1 MGATGMTTVR
11 TVYKIV
17 FHNQSKVYEVYA
29 RSVSQGTL
37 YGFVEVEEIVFGER
51 SSVVLD
57 PSEESLKNEFKGVK
71 RTYIPMHSV
80 IRIDEVE
87 KEGTPTIRN
96 REDGDHKVTPFQFPD
111 HGDDKEA

>member
-1 MGATGMTTVR
+1 MTTLR

-17 FHNQSKVYEVYA
+17 FHNQSKVYEMYA
-29 RSVSQGTL
+29 RAVSQGSL

-71 RTYIPMHSV
+71 RTYIPMHSI

-87 KEGTPTIRN
+87 KEGTPRIHN
-96 REDGDHKVTPFQFPD
+96 REEGDHTVTPFQFPD
-111 HGDDKEA
+111 KGGDKEA